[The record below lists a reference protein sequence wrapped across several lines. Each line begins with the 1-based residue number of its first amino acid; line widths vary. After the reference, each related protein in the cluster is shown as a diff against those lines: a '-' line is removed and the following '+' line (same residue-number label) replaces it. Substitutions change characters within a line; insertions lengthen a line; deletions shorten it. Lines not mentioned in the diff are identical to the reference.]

1 MNYNE
6 KILNLKNDIIDNIID
21 LLNANNSYEVYLE
34 DYNIN
39 FVGNNKYND
48 FVEYSVDKI
57 KLDESELFIYAC
69 DPVTLETSLISTSCD
84 YYARNIDLLCEIYYS
99 VKNYFKLKENGID
112 FVQSSNL
119 A

>member
-1 MNYNE
+1 MKYNE
-6 KILNLKNDIIDNIID
+6 KILNLKNDIINSIID
-21 LLNANNSYEVYLE
+21 LLNTNNSYEVYLD
-34 DYNIN
+34 DYNIS
-39 FVGNNKYND
+39 FVGSNRYND

-69 DPVTLETSLISTSCD
+69 DSVTLENNSMSTAYD

-112 FVQSSNL
+112 FV
-119 A
+119 